1 MLDNFNDVTQLPNES
16 LIAIT
21 QDPDNDWQGTDNGD
35 TTGRYQARQSFVL
48 AASLC
53 LIGREI
59 QSETPILTKE
69 QKEALN
75 DKCRHML
82 MRPESILGESG
93 NSRFCAEKLL
103 YLWKTKFTNGLTP

>member
-1 MLDNFNDVTQLPNES
+1 MLNNFNDVTQLPNEA

-21 QDPDNDWQGTDNGD
+21 QDPGNDWQGTANGD
-35 TTGRYQARQSFVL
+35 TTAKYQARQSFVL
-48 AASLC
+48 AASLI

-75 DKCRHML
+75 DKCRPML
-82 MRPESILGESG
+82 MHPESICRESG
-93 NSRFCAEKLL
+93 NSRFCAQTML
-103 YLWKTKFTNGLTP
+103 YFWRSKFTNG

>member
-48 AASLC
+48 AASLI